1 MKKLTCDATIAEKIT
16 RDTLDYTNN
25 KTAMNKLA
33 NDPKYG
39 SDFLGGQNHVALFA
53 QAAPKIDMSNISAY
67 DQTINEKLQEAMKDY
82 FVGTVTEDKAWEN
95 FYKKVTDIHK
105 ELSK

>member
-1 MKKLTCDATIAEKIT
+1 
-16 RDTLDYTNN
+16 
-25 KTAMNKLA
+25 
-33 NDPKYG
+33 
-39 SDFLGGQNHVALFA
+39 
-53 QAAPKIDMSNISAY
+53 MSNISAY